1 MSDELTYST
10 PSRFSIGSSG
20 KGDKSEVVDGFT
32 VGVGVGCA
40 AVSVSIVI
48 VLSLKPTL
56 KPPTASATSR
66 NLKYVLSLML

>member
-1 MSDELTYST
+1 MFDLRTYCT
-10 PSRFSIGSSG
+10 PSITSIATSG
-20 KGDKSEVVDGFT
+20 KGDKSVVDGFT

-66 NLKYVLSLML
+66 NLKYVLSLIL

>member
-1 MSDELTYST
+1 MFDLRTYCT
-10 PSRFSIGSSG
+10 PSITSISTSG
-20 KGDKSEVVDGFT
+20 NGDKSEVVDGFT

-48 VLSLKPTL
+48 VLSLNPTL